1 MTQTPSKDDG
11 TVPRPQFT
19 ISCPGTVETSSH
31 APRMLHAAVLVA
43 APESVELRQLSIV
56 AELRGVVETKWAD
69 EAATVPANYT
79 TSTATLVRRSSI
91 FLEATEVVCDQMT
104 IRRGAQEQLDFVF
117 ALPMA
122 RSLPP
127 SLRSSSG
134 NIKYSLIA
142 RIRYENGAIVKTEIE
157 QPFQVIMSEQAKV
170 DQLESPSDRIIE
182 QSDPSMVEFTM
193 HIDRCILAVGD
204 AVEAE
209 IEIRSTQGA
218 YLQAI
223 NAVMQ
228 PYVSYSHDGDNSYN
242 VLSSRPQPR
251 FLQRFQNI
259 QVTPE
264 NPLRTQL
271 SLEIDNFSA
280 RPSFTSELISA
291 TNILHVEIILD
302 DEAKSFSQDFIL
314 TILPP
319 PKNGVAVRKNE
330 RTNTEP
336 SNEPYTPPNL
346 VINTGSSRS
355 RRPTGLVSSP
365 IDIPAPQPTTLGA
378 PATPT
383 SLHSL
388 SLDRNSNPPDTS
400 FPTAANSMHSPPQLR
415 EQLSFTTRSS
425 RRGTTSPAT
434 PISSSPLTAGTPV
447 FELKG
452 PHAPPPPNLPDLP
465 RYEVHPPNP
474 SRVRDSPSS
483 STSTGIVLV
492 PKEARSWSAEMVL
505 EWARQM
511 NLPAEVIDLFDQ
523 HQIEGVALLTLDDSD
538 LKDELK
544 IMALGVRRKIIVGI
558 NTLRDA
564 VSNSWSPGSNGKSV
578 FSVNIIG
585 RGANAGPDGTI
596 VVDGGWDTEAS
607 LEGTADKV
615 GFSLHI
621 PQRIVTIGDSVE
633 LHVTINSTPQDAR
646 LRMLNCQLRNVV
658 SCLNSEGFAV
668 QQKFPRPLSEV
679 SQPFN
684 LVSVT
689 PGYSDPIVRRL
700 YFTVDPQIALQ
711 SLESP
716 LVSSRSILRVQIVLD
731 TSETPNVSMEIP
743 IVVVP
748 RNTEGYEP
756 PGVASSGTSQ
766 YSVMA
771 TPILRATTIQSPQL
785 NPNNENGSSGGSF
798 LDILA
803 SPPQSPQR
811 MTSQGGMSARFGP
824 TAPTASSTVTSSPT
838 TKLTSE
844 KSPSSLPSP
853 GSEIPATNTF
863 ARMTLGAQ
871 SPVLS
876 DSRYAQ
882 PVSANSRSN
891 LTPSNLVYEAPTLN
905 RSTPVPQTNV
915 YASSS
920 NGRGIAAPNN
930 VVYDIPTLIPPR
942 TPTLNRSTPVPPSP
956 VGMNLHVPPSPSARA
971 TPTNMMQIPQQ
982 PIYQIPQEAQGTQLN
997 MTWDEKRAPIL
1008 QQQQQLL
1015 EQQRHLQQQQ
1025 QLLEQQLRLQQQ
1037 QHALEQQL
1045 LLQQQQHQLEQ
1056 EQQHYQPSWEE
1067 KRSQPVVSQRREW
1080 EEPIAAPAYTASPP
1094 TISSVD
1100 KESLSSGFRSMV
1112 AEWDVEKV
1120 ADWAKTLGATA
1131 DSIQKY
1137 VNCFV

>member
-1 MTQTPSKDDG
+1 MGRED
-11 TVPRPQFT
+11 
-19 ISCPGTVETSSH
+19 
-31 APRMLHAAVLVA
+31 
-43 APESVELRQLSIV
+43 
-56 AELRGVVETKWAD
+56 
-69 EAATVPANYT
+69 Y
-79 TSTATLVRRSSI
+79 
-91 FLEATEVVCDQMT
+91 
-104 IRRGAQEQLDFVF
+104 
-117 ALPMA
+117 
-122 RSLPP
+122 
-127 SLRSSSG
+127 
-134 NIKYSLIA
+134 
-142 RIRYENGAIVKTEIE
+142 
-157 QPFQVIMSEQAKV
+157 
-170 DQLESPSDRIIE
+170 
-182 QSDPSMVEFTM
+182 
-193 HIDRCILAVGD
+193 
-204 AVEAE
+204 
-209 IEIRSTQGA
+209 
-218 YLQAI
+218 
-223 NAVMQ
+223 
-228 PYVSYSHDGDNSYN
+228 
-242 VLSSRPQPR
+242 
-251 FLQRFQNI
+251 I
-259 QVTPE
+259 Q
-264 NPLRTQL
+264 
-271 SLEIDNFSA
+271 
-280 RPSFTSELISA
+280 
-291 TNILHVEIILD
+291 
-302 DEAKSFSQDFIL
+302 SFS
-314 TILPP
+314 
-319 PKNGVAVRKNE
+319 
-330 RTNTEP
+330 
-336 SNEPYTPPNL
+336 
-346 VINTGSSRS
+346 
-355 RRPTGLVSSP
+355 
-365 IDIPAPQPTTLGA
+365 
-378 PATPT
+378 
-383 SLHSL
+383 
-388 SLDRNSNPPDTS
+388 
-400 FPTAANSMHSPPQLR
+400 
-415 EQLSFTTRSS
+415 
-425 RRGTTSPAT
+425 
-434 PISSSPLTAGTPV
+434 
-447 FELKG
+447 
-452 PHAPPPPNLPDLP
+452 
-465 RYEVHPPNP
+465 
-474 SRVRDSPSS
+474 
-483 STSTGIVLV
+483 
-492 PKEARSWSAEMVL
+492 
-505 EWARQM
+505 
-511 NLPAEVIDLFDQ
+511 
-523 HQIEGVALLTLDDSD
+523 
-538 LKDELK
+538 
-544 IMALGVRRKIIVGI
+544 
-558 NTLRDA
+558 
-564 VSNSWSPGSNGKSV
+564 
-578 FSVNIIG
+578 IIG

-607 LEGTADKV
+607 LEGAVVVQLKKQLKSAGIRAEFRAYTETRFEGSMHKLATKKDDPKNIRIGKVFQQLVEVVYDSKHPLNPSANGTAVSLPFSFRLPRKNLPPSFETVSASIQYYIKTSVLYQDGMKLLRSTFELEVPVIVRMPQIAIYNMISSPSPFSHDSQGTADKV

-915 YASSS
+915 YTSSS

-982 PIYQIPQEAQGTQLN
+982 PVYQIPQEAQGTQLN

-1080 EEPIAAPAYTASPP
+1080 QEPIAAPAYTASPP

-1131 DSIQKY
+1131 DSIQKFIDNAIDGQ
-1137 VNCFV
+1137 VLLTLTDEDLKGELAVTALGVRRKMVVAIREMSQN